1 MRRARTRL
9 ECPRAVSAIGA
20 ITLARV
26 MVRYKGEQR
35 QLVRGRRLMRR
46 NRCSEGGG
54 GVSSARRGRREWVI
68 SSEPGSGAVQLLA
81 AVEAA
86 VSTLEGAVSLASR
99 TRASGTPRLMERTY
113 LTVHLIFAAPGAEP
127 LKPQ

>member
-1 MRRARTRL
+1 MPLGGCTRQVHLLELCVAPHRQRMRRARTRL

-54 GVSSARRGRREWVI
+54 E
-68 SSEPGSGAVQLLA
+68 
-81 AVEAA
+81 
-86 VSTLEGAVSLASR
+86 
-99 TRASGTPRLMERTY
+99 
-113 LTVHLIFAAPGAEP
+113 
-127 LKPQ
+127 